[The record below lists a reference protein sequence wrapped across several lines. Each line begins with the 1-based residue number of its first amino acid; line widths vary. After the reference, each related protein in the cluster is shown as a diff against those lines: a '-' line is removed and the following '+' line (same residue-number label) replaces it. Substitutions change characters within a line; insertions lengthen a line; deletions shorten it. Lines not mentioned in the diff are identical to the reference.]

1 MKLSFKKLLLGAL
14 LCLLHIVAMAA
25 DVFQPGVVLVT
36 YKKDATPEQVAAV
49 EAKYSLTLKR
59 RLAAF
64 RISFYDC
71 TAQPLPPDQLSKVLS
86 TESSVSAASP
96 DFGAKV
102 EAADTRFGEQWY
114 LQNTGQ
120 TVGDVVGASGID
132 INYVRAKSIYAPKQ
146 SILVGVVDSG
156 ITLLHPD
163 LVGSLHAKPAEVLN
177 GIDDDGNGLIDD
189 VTGFNWFDPHNITVP
204 IDSFGHGTQVAGII
218 AATADNGQGIHGI
231 APSAKIVSHRVFSS
245 LGRMGSPKY
254 ANISDVIF
262 AVAASVEEGAK
273 IVNLSLGGSSYSA
286 VYEGFYAD
294 LADEDVLIVASA
306 GNGGSDGIGDN
317 NDVTAHYPSSY
328 GSAAIISVAAIDQKG
343 ALAEFSNYGL
353 TSVDIAAPGT
363 NILTT
368 DVTRKTVHA
377 PVFSVSNG
385 GWKPYR
391 LTATD
396 FSYAQWGFSNGWMRD
411 RIDGSQFYKAGT
423 DTFLLSPRIS
433 LAGEYGAVVSFAGA
447 SNLAD
452 DYAWLESSSD
462 GFNWETAYVFPK
474 SGASSSL
481 KADLADYDF
490 GDLYLRFRIKSNSYN
505 QSNGVLIKDLKVT
518 SVDVLDEQNPSY
530 TITAGTSFSA
540 PIVSGVAAMVWMHR
554 PELTAAQVK
563 SIILDSAR
571 KLPALNGK
579 VATGG
584 IVDAEAALKLA
595 DVRTGNVL
603 PVVIDQPDGGTY
615 LQGASMTLSVF
626 ATSGLPATYQWRK
639 DGVNIS
645 GATLSTYSIN
655 SLQVGDSGRY
665 DVVVTSR
672 AGAVV
677 SASAQITVAARPPAI
692 DSQPTR
698 PALVMIAG
706 ENGYTMSVSAT
717 GTAPF
722 AYQWLKAGVAIPGA
736 TSSSFTLNNLKTTD
750 AGVYTVR
757 VSNAAGSVT
766 SQPVTVSVSVRP
778 AFKTDLPA
786 TATVLTGATRT
797 LAVAATGSP
806 LPTYQWRKDGV
817 DIPNARLAS
826 YVVPATSV
834 PTTATYS
841 VVITNAAGSVESTL
855 CQLSSVTIVSVPASG
870 QPQARNLKVGDS
882 ASFTV
887 TPAGTGPFTYQWL
900 KSGVV
905 IAGATSQTYTI
916 PAVSALD
923 AAAYSVRVSNGAGT
937 ATSLAATLSVL
948 GFKTD
953 LPATATVLTGATR
966 TLAVAATGSPLP
978 TYQWRK
984 DGVDILNARL
994 ASYVVPATSVPTTA
1008 TYSVVITNAAGSLES
1023 TLCQL
1028 SSVSLVSVPP
1038 SGQPQARNVVA
1049 GQSAS
1054 FTVTPAGTGP
1064 FSYQWLRN
1072 GVVIAGATSQTY
1084 SIAFVSALDAAT
1096 YSVRVSNGGG
1106 TATSLGAILKVITPF
1121 NITGQPNAAVGTM
1134 VLAAGT
1140 SKALTVTVAGAGP
1153 FTYQWRKDGQPIAG
1167 ATLASYLV
1175 QAGSV
1180 VGSAVYDVVIT
1191 GPVSATSSSAVRVDT
1206 VLPPS
1211 FLQHP
1216 ASVARALGQ
1225 PATFSV
1231 SMAGTGPFAYQ
1242 WLKNGIVIPG
1252 ATGVAY
1258 TVESVVAT
1266 SPGNYSVKVTGP
1278 GGSATSLTGTL
1289 SLQTAPAVSAQP
1301 SNQYKAVGQS
1311 VTFSVAA
1318 TGTGPLSYQW
1328 SKDGAPI
1335 LGANSASYAIAAVSA
1350 EHVGRYSVSVSNAVG
1365 SVLSQ
1370 EAELVIVTT
1379 PAIVTQPTA
1388 SNPVSAAGT
1397 RLYRARYFGFNHGP
1411 DGWSV
1416 VPWSGKDFEWPTSG
1430 WYWND
1435 QIDEGL
1441 DESNLEGAAGGG
1453 ATVSPLISL
1462 VGLTSPELRF
1472 RIGTLGAVS
1481 IHVSTDKVN
1490 WTPLFSIPAGS
1501 SFSNDPIA
1509 VSLSAFAGRSCYLR
1523 FTSTSGTWLD
1533 EVEIWGT
1540 GLAKEIVELA
1550 AYAEGEGLSYQW
1562 FKDGVAIAGA
1572 TARGYVIPDATL
1584 VTSVGN
1590 YTVRISNAAGSVTS
1604 SAAKVGVAPTITVQP
1619 VAQSKAAGQAAAF
1632 SVVAVGTGPLTYQ
1645 WYKDS
1650 VALPGATSAAY
1661 SILSAGSQHAG
1672 NYSVVITGPMGQ
1684 ATSQT
1689 VALSVALPPAI
1700 LTQPTSYVVPVET
1713 MGIYPDTTYNFETG
1727 MQGWVS
1733 SAGPANMAAASW
1745 QYTVSNN
1752 LGGTL
1757 RGLYC
1762 DNNSSNSAERYI
1774 TSPRISLS
1782 EVSAPY
1788 VTYKSGYTSY
1798 TMARQGTLTL
1808 EASADGVNWEFL
1820 SMTPNA
1826 GSPFTMGGPGTGT
1839 ASLAQFA
1846 NTGVYLRFK
1855 ASGPQTGF
1863 WLDDVVVR

>member
-1 MKLSFKKLLLGAL
+1 MKLSFKKLLLGGL

-96 DFGAKV
+96 DLGAKPQ
-102 EAADTRFGEQWY
+102 AADTRFGEQWY

-120 TVGDVVGASGID
+120 TVGDVVGTPGVD
-132 INYVRAKSIYAPKQ
+132 INFVRAKSIYAPKQ

-163 LVGSLHAKPAEVLN
+163 LVGSLHSKPIEVLN

-189 VTGFNWFDPHNITVP
+189 VTGFNWYDPANIKLP
-204 IDSFGHGTQVAGII
+204 IDTGGHGTMVAGLI
-218 AATADNGQGIHGI
+218 AATADNGKGIHGI
-231 APSAKIVSHRVFSS
+231 APTAKIVSHRVFSS
-245 LGRMGSPKY
+245 LGKMGAPKY

-262 AVAASVEEGAK
+262 AVAASVDEGAK
-273 IVNLSLGGSSYSA
+273 IINLSLGGGGFSA
-286 VYEGFYAD
+286 VEQQFYAD

-317 NDVTAHYPSSY
+317 NDVTAHYPSNY

-343 ALAEFSNYGL
+343 SLAEFSNYGL

-377 PVFSVSNG
+377 PAFSVSNG

-396 FSYAQWGFSNGWMRD
+396 FSYAQWGFYNGWMRD

-571 KLPALNGK
+571 KLPALSGK

-595 DVRTGNVL
+595 DIRTGNVL

-706 ENGYTMSVSAT
+706 ENGYVMSVSAT

-786 TATVLTGATRT
+786 TATVLTGATKT
-797 LAVAATGSP
+797 LAVVATGTP

-817 DIPNARLAS
+817 DIPNARAAS
-826 YVVPATSV
+826 YVVPATTV
-834 PTTATYS
+834 PTTASYS
-841 VVITNAAGSVESTL
+841 VVIANSAGSVESTA
-855 CQLSSVTIVSVPASG
+855 CEVTSVIAVSVPSSG
-870 QPQARNLKVGDS
+870 QPQG
-882 ASFTV
+882 
-887 TPAGTGPFTYQWL
+887 
-900 KSGVV
+900 
-905 IAGATSQTYTI
+905 
-916 PAVSALD
+916 
-923 AAAYSVRVSNGAGT
+923 
-937 ATSLAATLSVL
+937 
-948 GFKTD
+948 
-953 LPATATVLTGATR
+953 
-966 TLAVAATGSPLP
+966 
-978 TYQWRK
+978 
-984 DGVDILNARL
+984 
-994 ASYVVPATSVPTTA
+994 
-1008 TYSVVITNAAGSLES
+1008 
-1023 TLCQL
+1023 
-1028 SSVSLVSVPP
+1028 
-1038 SGQPQARNVVA
+1038 RNVVA

-1064 FSYQWLRN
+1064 FTYQWLKN

-1084 SIAFVSALDAAT
+1084 SIAFVSALDAAA
-1096 YSVRVSNGGG
+1096 YSVRVSNGAA
-1106 TATSLGAILKVITPF
+1106 TVTSLAASLKVITPF
-1121 NITGQPNAAVGTM
+1121 NITGQPNGTIGTI

-1140 SKALTVTVAGAGP
+1140 TRSLTVTVAGAGP

-1167 ATLASYLV
+1167 ATLASYVV

-1180 VGSAVYDVVIT
+1180 VGSAIYDVVIT

-1225 PATFSV
+1225 PAAFSV
-1231 SMAGTGPFAYQ
+1231 SMAGTGPFTYQ
-1242 WLKNGIVIPG
+1242 WLKNGVVIPG
-1252 ATGVAY
+1252 ATGVTY

-1278 GGSATSLTGTL
+1278 GGSLTSNPGTL

-1301 SNQYKAVGQS
+1301 SNQYKAAGQS

-1328 SKDGAPI
+1328 SKDGNPI
-1335 LGANSASYAIAAVSA
+1335 PGANSSSYYIASVSSA
-1350 EHVGRYSVSVSNAVG
+1350 EVGRYSVSVSNAVG

-1370 EAELVIVTT
+1370 EAELVIVIT
-1379 PAIVTQPTA
+1379 PVIVTQPPAMNAVTA
-1388 SNPVSAAGT
+1388 PGT
-1397 RLYRARYFGFNHGP
+1397 RLHRARYFGFNHGP
-1411 DGWSV
+1411 DGWTV
-1416 VPWSGKDFEWPTSG
+1416 VPWSGKDMEWPATG

-1441 DESNLEGAAGGG
+1441 TEANIEGASGGG
-1453 ATVSPLISL
+1453 STVSPLISL
-1462 VGLTSPELRF
+1462 VGLSSPELRF
-1472 RIGTLGAVS
+1472 RIGTFGGVS
-1481 IHVSTDKVN
+1481 IHVSTDKVS
-1490 WTPLFSIPAGS
+1490 WTELFNIPAGAS
-1501 SFSNDPIA
+1501 VPNDPLS
-1509 VSLSAFAGRSCYLR
+1509 VSLAAYAGRSCYLR

-1533 EVEIWGT
+1533 EVEIWGV
-1540 GLAKEIVELA
+1540 GVAKEIVELA

-1562 FKDGVAIAGA
+1562 YKDGVAVAGA

-1584 VTSVGN
+1584 ASAAGS
-1590 YTVRISNAAGSVTS
+1590 YTVRISNSAGSVTS
-1604 SAAKVGVAPTITVQP
+1604 SASRVGLAPSVSVQP
-1619 VAQSKAAGQAAAF
+1619 VAQSKAAGKSASL
-1632 SVVAVGTGPLTYQ
+1632 SVLAVGTGPLTYQ
-1645 WYKDS
+1645 WYKDGT
-1650 VALPGATSAAY
+1650 AIAGATSATY
-1661 SILSAGSQHAG
+1661 SIVAMGAQHVG
-1672 NYSVVITGPMGQ
+1672 NYQVMVANSFGQVLSSLVGLSIVYPPTITE
-1684 ATSQT
+1684 
-1689 VALSVALPPAI
+1689 
-1700 LTQPTSYVVPVET
+1700 QPTFAFSY
-1713 MGIYPDTTYNFETG
+1713 
-1727 MQGWVS
+1727 
-1733 SAGPANMAAASW
+1733 
-1745 QYTVSNN
+1745 
-1752 LGGTL
+1752 
-1757 RGLYC
+1757 
-1762 DNNSSNSAERYI
+1762 
-1774 TSPRISLS
+1774 
-1782 EVSAPY
+1782 
-1788 VTYKSGYTSY
+1788 
-1798 TMARQGTLTL
+1798 GTLTPFPFNVSTLYWIQSTLPDGRYRTLTPLISLQGQARPVFHFGHYQIGGQTTL
-1808 EASADGVNWEFL
+1808 EISTDAINWTAIWTSL
-1820 SMTPNA
+1820 PIDYGWTDRAVGLNSYA
-1826 GSPFTMGGPGTGT
+1826 GRS
-1839 ASLAQFA
+1839 
-1846 NTGVYLRFK
+1846 VYLRFTHSAGGQIGLNAPRLSDTDTRAGLVVRSDDPYATYQWMK
-1855 ASGPQTGF
+1855 NGVVIPGAVSYEYVIPDVTKSSASGAYSVRVSNMAGS
-1863 WLDDVVVR
+1863 VVSNIAVVP